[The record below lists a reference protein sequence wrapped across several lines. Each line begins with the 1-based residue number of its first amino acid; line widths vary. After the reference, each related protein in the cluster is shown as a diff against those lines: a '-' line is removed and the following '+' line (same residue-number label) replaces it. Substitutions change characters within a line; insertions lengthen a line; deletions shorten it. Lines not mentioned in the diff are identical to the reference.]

1 MSRFRI
7 SGLGDS
13 SLANWACILLSEPL
27 LDAVNMVAMA
37 AVQPSHLFMC
47 FKLFL
52 YEMCDG
58 LYVMATGCRYE
69 KSPWKLNAKVNR
81 GTDIPDKYCTSF
93 PFLKQ
98 TGKNRTMGA

>member
-52 YEMCDG
+52 YEMWDG
-58 LYVMATGCRYE
+58 L
-69 KSPWKLNAKVNR
+69 
-81 GTDIPDKYCTSF
+81 
-93 PFLKQ
+93 
-98 TGKNRTMGA
+98 